1 MGNREI
7 FATPGMQ
14 WVSCGSGIE
23 HAEGGATPKGETTAG
38 FQIWINVPPGR
49 KMEEPRYGTNPPS
62 DIPCVPCGVSKD
74 NGNMSDAASVRVLA
88 GEAFGKRGPFATG
101 HAKVTMLDFEL
112 LPGGITELELEA
124 VSFARGE
131 SKPPVQEMS
140 AKTHSLRLLPT

>member
-1 MGNREI
+1 M
-7 FATPGMQ
+7 
-14 WVSCGSGIE
+14 SCGSGIE